1 MLQQNLWILT
11 LSEVNKHHKKPRINS
26 GQVIKNLLFLNL
38 FLILWR
44 CNCEPESY
52 LSRLCN
58 INYLGDSVPS
68 TLHYRIKP
76 HSSSGRGN
84 CYYPH
89 FADEEMEAYKLRQLV
104 WVHRSWVEE
113 IRTGIQFPFWWVA
126 RMAPPWDCRGT
137 CPGGC
142 TRSLGSH
149 RVCNMPH
156 SSYLQ
161 RYVCECVLNV
171 VEVLCV
177 CVYMHMH
184 VVGRLFGAGGPWGWL
199 CAMCV
204 SASYLWISSSGTG
217 SYPGQISA
225 FAQFEAQK
233 KGSKFKFLS
242 SGEVEPSRGT

>member
-1 MLQQNLWILT
+1 
-11 LSEVNKHHKKPRINS
+11 
-26 GQVIKNLLFLNL
+26 
-38 FLILWR
+38 
-44 CNCEPESY
+44 
-52 LSRLCN
+52 
-58 INYLGDSVPS
+58 
-68 TLHYRIKP
+68 
-76 HSSSGRGN
+76 
-84 CYYPH
+84 
-89 FADEEMEAYKLRQLV
+89 
-104 WVHRSWVEE
+104 
-113 IRTGIQFPFWWVA
+113 
-126 RMAPPWDCRGT
+126 
-137 CPGGC
+137 
-142 TRSLGSH
+142 
-149 RVCNMPH
+149 MPH

-233 KGSKFKFLS
+233 KGSKFEFLS